1 MVPRWTGNRPYM
13 RKSWANPVISVLCT
27 KEPTRGHLIKYNNNN
42 NSIRYSFG
50 LTHLCKWDDIFKPTS
65 FWWLCKCWFSDR
77 SVESL
82 HPYWLF
88 EKNAVEDFHWLYFAI
103 LCLPFRHGFKS
114 QWQWFG
120 DAIICPG
127 DSVINIDVW
136 VMNLE
141 SNQILKSL
149 KGLTAFLNRLFTSSS
164 LNRYDISIKIE
175 NKTELGSAIQ
185 VKAPPTPSDGNP
197 TLSITV
203 SIGLG
208 FNK

>member
-65 FWWLCKCWFSDR
+65 FWWLCKCWFSVR

-120 DAIICPG
+120 DAIICSG

-136 VMNLE
+136 RCLSDE
-141 SNQILKSL
+141 SGVKPNPQILKRSHRISQSCFHVIVIESIWYFDQNW
-149 KGLTAFLNRLFTSSS
+149 KQNRIRQCNSSESTS
-164 LNRYDISIKIE
+164 NTKWR
-175 NKTELGSAIQ
+175 
-185 VKAPPTPSDGNP
+185 
-197 TLSITV
+197 
-203 SIGLG
+203 
-208 FNK
+208 